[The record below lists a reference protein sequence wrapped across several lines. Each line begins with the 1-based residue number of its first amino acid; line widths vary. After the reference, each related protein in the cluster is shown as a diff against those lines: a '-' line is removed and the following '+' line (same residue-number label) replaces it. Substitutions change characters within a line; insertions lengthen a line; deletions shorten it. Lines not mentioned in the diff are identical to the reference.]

1 LLSEFKNPLPWKGKV
16 INMKRDGDISQE
28 GLESLQTFAKAVSN
42 GLDLETILERT
53 ADKIYEFMDVK
64 NLAFFFY
71 EEATDTLNLRIHR
84 GVHRDLVEK
93 ISKIRMGEGLTGDA
107 AQQKK
112 IMARDSAK
120 GDPRSLQGI
129 GGEGNKLT
137 SCSIPLLSRDK
148 LYGVL
153 SLEYHSFHYLT
164 AQELQILE
172 TIGDLIGQAIENTLL
187 FEKVVKYSSELEKR
201 VEAKSQELLSKNE
214 DLKQAYE
221 DLQMMQDRLVKAS
234 RLAVI
239 GEMSLTVQHDINN
252 PLTAILGEAQL
263 MLMGK
268 NLSEEMR
275 KSLKTIEQLS
285 IRLQEVVR
293 KLSEVNED
301 KTKEFMKGI

>member
-1 LLSEFKNPLPWKGKV
+1 
-16 INMKRDGDISQE
+16 MKRDGDISQE

>member
-1 LLSEFKNPLPWKGKV
+1 
-16 INMKRDGDISQE
+16 
-28 GLESLQTFAKAVSN
+28 
-42 GLDLETILERT
+42 
-53 ADKIYEFMDVK
+53 
-64 NLAFFFY
+64 
-71 EEATDTLNLRIHR
+71 
-84 GVHRDLVEK
+84 
-93 ISKIRMGEGLTGDA
+93 
-107 AQQKK
+107 
-112 IMARDSAK
+112 
-120 GDPRSLQGI
+120 
-129 GGEGNKLT
+129 
-137 SCSIPLLSRDK
+137 
-148 LYGVL
+148 
-153 SLEYHSFHYLT
+153 LEYHSFHYLT

-172 TIGDLIGQAIENTLL
+172 TIGNLISQAIENTLL

>member
-129 GGEGNKLT
+129 GEEGNKLT

-172 TIGDLIGQAIENTLL
+172 TIGNLISQAIENTLL